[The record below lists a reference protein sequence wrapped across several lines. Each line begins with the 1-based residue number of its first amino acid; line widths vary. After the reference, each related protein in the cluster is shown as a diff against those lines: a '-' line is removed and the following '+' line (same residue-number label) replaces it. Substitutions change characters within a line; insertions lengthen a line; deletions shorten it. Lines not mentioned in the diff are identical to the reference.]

1 MTNKT
6 TPPALPPNLI
16 TGLTGLATELR
27 QAFCALLQDEIDVL
41 ASNMIELDAVAR
53 EVSNATALGRVAGVS
68 ASLDQLRKEKVRLA
82 DRIMCVAIP
91 DADD

>member
-6 TPPALPPNLI
+6 TPPALSPNLI
-16 TGLTGLATELR
+16 TGLTGVAIELR

-53 EVSNATALGRVAGVS
+53 EVSNATALGRVASVS

-91 DADD
+91 DPHD

>member
-6 TPPALPPNLI
+6 TPPALSPNLI
-16 TGLTGLATELR
+16 TGLTGVAIELR

-41 ASNMIELDAVAR
+41 ASNMIELDMVAR
-53 EVSNATALGRVAGVS
+53 GVANATAAGRIAGVS